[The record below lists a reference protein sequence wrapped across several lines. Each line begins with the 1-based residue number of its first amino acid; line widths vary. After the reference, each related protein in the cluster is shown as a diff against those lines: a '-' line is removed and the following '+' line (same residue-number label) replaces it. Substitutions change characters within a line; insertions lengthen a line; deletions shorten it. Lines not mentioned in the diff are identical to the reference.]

1 MGEADIPIIVPAGG
15 NVTVPDIPEEAVTL
29 VMRGLLHELANVA
42 TAADG
47 VQSALRHEGAHALPR
62 AQEDL
67 AAAADRLFALHAD
80 LRSLLPDRE
89 GDTALDP
96 RAIAADVVRLLAV
109 HVERPLVVTLEDGV
123 VPPILH
129 TAWLARRQLLE
140 GCDGAAGPATSF
152 RFGFRVD
159 GDDVVAVAED
169 GAVFWSAPTLT
180 AARRREREA
189 RGGTG
194 G

>member
-1 MGEADIPIIVPAGG
+1 MTAMGAG
-15 NVTVPDIPEEAVTL
+15 DDAVTL
-29 VMRGLLHELANVA
+29 VIRGLLHELANLA

-47 VQSALRHEGAHALPR
+47 VQSALRHEGANALPR

-89 GDTALDP
+89 GPTALDP
-96 RAIAADVVRLLAV
+96 RAIAAEVVRLLAW
-109 HVERPLVVTLEDGV
+109 HVERPLEITLDDAV

-129 TAWLARRQLLE
+129 TGWIARRQLLE

-159 GDDVVAVAED
+159 GDDVVAVGAD
-169 GAVFWSAPTLT
+169 GSVFWTAPTLA

-189 RGGTG
+189 AGGTAG
-194 G
+194 